1 MTNVNDNIN
10 EKLDFMSEKFNE
22 IKEIIKTNLDEDS
35 EFSLNEIKDLQHSVN
50 ASININPGK

>member
-1 MTNVNDNIN
+1 VTNVNDNIN

-35 EFSLNEIKDLQHSVN
+35 EFSLNEIKDLQQSVN
-50 ASININPGK
+50 PSINVNPGK